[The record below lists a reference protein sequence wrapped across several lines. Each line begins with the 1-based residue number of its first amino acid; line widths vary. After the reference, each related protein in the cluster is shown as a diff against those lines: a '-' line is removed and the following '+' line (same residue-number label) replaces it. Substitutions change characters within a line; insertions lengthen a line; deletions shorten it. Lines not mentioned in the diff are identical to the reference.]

1 MSQCTDVFHAVK
13 CLSWEQFVA
22 FSCPQNHIVNMGLA
36 VNLKWDRFNFR
47 AFVFLTFLFLFFSAS
62 GNYFL
67 QTNKDTFYSK
77 GVFGTTYVLPLK
89 KSLEIVNEIPTGEEI
104 GDKKDV
110 GKDSIY
116 S

>member
-1 MSQCTDVFHAVK
+1 
-13 CLSWEQFVA
+13 
-22 FSCPQNHIVNMGLA
+22 
-36 VNLKWDRFNFR
+36 
-47 AFVFLTFLFLFFSAS
+47 
-62 GNYFL
+62 
-67 QTNKDTFYSK
+67 
-77 GVFGTTYVLPLK
+77 VFGTTYVLPLK